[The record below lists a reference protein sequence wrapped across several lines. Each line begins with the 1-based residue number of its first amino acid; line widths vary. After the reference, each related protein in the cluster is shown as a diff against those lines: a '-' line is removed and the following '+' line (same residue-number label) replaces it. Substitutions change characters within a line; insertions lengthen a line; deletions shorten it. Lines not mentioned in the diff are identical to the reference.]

1 MDTIPVVSVIIPTY
15 NRASDLKRA
24 LNSVQEQT
32 FVNWEAL
39 VVDNNS
45 EDNTDEIVIGFNDPR
60 IKLFKINNDGVIA
73 ASRNK
78 GIKEASGEYIAFLD
92 SDDWWAPNKLELSV
106 AALKAGS
113 DIVYHDLYIMTY
125 GNKPYFRKRIKASS
139 PKLPLFYSFLCS
151 GVSIPNSSVVL
162 RKSVILKIN
171 GVSEKLELISVEDF
185 DTWVRLSKITENFFK
200 IPKCLGYYWIGDT
213 NSSVASSAQVLRISA
228 LYDQY
233 LNELPLGYLL
243 KATGFLQYRIGKI
256 RQNYGD
262 HSGAIQNMKEA
273 IFSKISLQY
282 RLKAVYFLSI
292 NLFLNWIR

>member
-113 DIVYHDLYIMTY
+113 DIVYH
-125 GNKPYFRKRIKASS
+125 
-139 PKLPLFYSFLCS
+139 
-151 GVSIPNSSVVL
+151 
-162 RKSVILKIN
+162 
-171 GVSEKLELISVEDF
+171 
-185 DTWVRLSKITENFFK
+185 
-200 IPKCLGYYWIGDT
+200 
-213 NSSVASSAQVLRISA
+213 
-228 LYDQY
+228 
-233 LNELPLGYLL
+233 
-243 KATGFLQYRIGKI
+243 
-256 RQNYGD
+256 
-262 HSGAIQNMKEA
+262 
-273 IFSKISLQY
+273 
-282 RLKAVYFLSI
+282 
-292 NLFLNWIR
+292 